1 MRQNGKL
8 RQSIELKD
16 LHQICILG
24 EGGFGKVALVNNGT
38 QEICLFR
45 PRNNTYPLKLTIEY
59 AQLIKYI

>member
-38 QEICLFR
+38 QELYLFR
-45 PRNNTYPLKLTIEY
+45 PSKILVPSNKRFHGYKV
-59 AQLIKYI
+59 